1 MLIESNVGNDKEYA
15 RALAL
20 LQVLTEHGFGLVN
33 LHGVDPFTGAC
44 SCIKRSACDAKGKH
58 PYRRGWQNSMAT
70 TSTEVLKLLKLS
82 TAKLPTKIGDKQ
94 YYVRSNIAVAC
105 GLESKIKPGKYLV
118 IIDID
123 NNQEMV
129 DKLDAW
135 TEPTI
140 NYFTG
145 SGGKHYL
152 YLSDK
157 PINNSVSTLAPGVD
171 VRGAG
176 GYALIPPSTNSK
188 GDYGRFGPSMI
199 IRDLPEFLKKELASI
214 QAQPARKKPSKSS
227 DGKKEPKAKSEKNS
241 TNKAKPDPE
250 AEKAKKLAQRGTV
263 HQLLAETDTIIPN
276 GLRNQ
281 TLYIYLCRLRAR
293 GTLKGKLFDAA
304 REMIA
309 TRFANPETFSEH
321 ELTTLVTSV
330 AKHPPYVHTHSEM
343 LRVFV
348 EWAIKN
354 NSIPEQFGK
363 RTFDFRKAIYNLD
376 RQFFKLAL
384 PTYIRNHIK
393 ETGYG
398 PTMASVSQHRDDYYR
413 ELGYSISNYPKM
425 TPTQIG
431 CVFTHDYPFYKVF
444 DKVRNKV
451 RRYEWFILD
460 KEYEEFM
467 IQDGATRS
475 QRLDQ
480 DHVATN
486 IPPPPVPPQPPSQN
500 NDSTKASSHL
510 HTSPLTTPEERKRH
524 LEENHTVTPSILTT
538 STFKHTKS
546 TLVQG
551 GSRGEPPVSSGQPMT
566 PASHPH
572 SMPAQHTPYPKVTP
586 QPANFSTVNTLPN
599 KQNSPVGSLGTLDS
613 SLFPCLSQPTLL
625 VSSCS
630 SNVTGHAVDIS
641 TVNLDVPRA
650 VAHKPSGNSGVSP
663 GVSHALC
670 GFGLENKSFRDHE
683 HWDLRQTRG
692 VSRGNVASEL
702 PGWLGRRPGD
712 GWTDCPGKQDVCMP
726 SPLVRGGGYRPCNV
740 ANPAELR
747 AEMVRCV
754 TAENLTTVP
763 MGAKVHSQPVATS
776 APGNNTTAGFQAV
789 EPRRKVCEV
798 EHHAN
803 EDQHCAAELSSGAE
817 GLACSDRS
825 AGRVC
830 GVEHG
835 RTALQSVREAADGS
849 CIEAAWDW
857 SSVQRTDHEA
867 GSERTDSGQLPDGND
882 HIFSHPGDVVWGSG
896 CKDCNT
902 D

>member
-1 MLIESNVGNDKEYA
+1 MLIETDVRNDKEYA

-33 LHGVDPFTGAC
+33 LHGVDPLTGAC
-44 SCIKRSACDAKGKH
+44 SCIRGSNCDAKGKH

-70 TSTEVLKLLKLS
+70 TSAEVLKLLKLS

-214 QAQPARKKPSKSS
+214 QIQPARKKSSKSS
-227 DGKKEPKAKSEKNS
+227 DGKKEHKAKSEKNS
-241 TNKAKPDPE
+241 TNKDKPDPE
-250 AEKAKKLAQRGTV
+250 AEKAKKLAQRDTV
-263 HQLLAETDTIIPN
+263 HQLLEETDTVIPN

-321 ELTTLVTSV
+321 ELATLITSV

-363 RTFDFRKAIYNLD
+363 RTFDFRKAIYKLD

-413 ELGYSISNYPKM
+413 ELGYSTSNYPKM

-431 CVFTHDYPFYKVF
+431 CVFAHDYPFYKVF

-467 IQDGATRS
+467 IQDSATRS
-475 QRLDQ
+475 QRLDAH
-480 DHVATN
+480 DASGTT
-486 IPPPPVPPQPPSQN
+486 PVPPPPPSQN
-500 NDSTKASSHL
+500 NDSPMASIYPPPCSL
-510 HTSPLTTPEERKRH
+510 ATPGEGERH
-524 LEENHTVTPSILTT
+524 LEEKHTVTPSILTT
-538 STFKHTKS
+538 STLKHTKS

-551 GSRGEPPVSSGQPMT
+551 GSRGESPVSSGQPMT
-566 PASHPH
+566 PVVHHP
-572 SMPAQHTPYPKVTP
+572 SLPVQHTPCPKVTP
-586 QPANFSTVNTLPN
+586 QLDISTINTLPN
-599 KQNSPVGSLGTLDS
+599 KHNFPVGSLGTLDS
-613 SLFPCLSQPTLL
+613 SMFPHASQPTSL

-641 TVNLDVPRA
+641 TVNLDVPSF
-650 VAHKPSGNSGVSP
+650 VAHETPGNSGVSSDVDH
-663 GVSHALC
+663 GLC

-683 HWDLRQTRG
+683 HWELRQTRG

-702 PGWLGRRPGD
+702 PGWLGRHPGD

-726 SPLVRGGGYRPCNV
+726 SPVVRGGFRPNV
-740 ANPAELR
+740 FRPSNLAALR
-747 AEMVRCV
+747 AGMMVRCA
-754 TAENLTTVP
+754 TGGDEDLTTVP

-776 APGNNTTAGFQAV
+776 APGNNTMGFQLV

-798 EHHAN
+798 ENHVN
-803 EDQHCAAELSSGAE
+803 EDQHCAAEFTTGAQ

-835 RTALQSVREAADGS
+835 RTTLQSVWEAADGS
-849 CIEAAWDW
+849 CVEAAWDW
-857 SSVQRTDHEA
+857 SGVQRTDHEA
-867 GSERTDSGQLPDGND
+867 GGECKDSCELSDGND